1 MASKALSKINYVWKA
16 TKKPTKTEYK
26 QTLKIV
32 VFGLLIIGVVALFME
47 FLNILV
53 IKPLFS

>member
-1 MASKALSKINYVWKA
+1 MASKNIQKLNYVWKA
-16 TKKPTKTEYK
+16 TKKPTKSEYK

-32 VFGLLIIGVVALFME
+32 LLGLLIIGVVALSME

>member
-1 MASKALSKINYVWKA
+1 MATKTLSKMNYVWKA
-16 TKKPTKTEYK
+16 TKKPTRSEYM

-32 VFGLLIIGVVALFME
+32 LIGLVIIGIVALVME

>member
-1 MASKALSKINYVWKA
+1 MASKTISKMNYVWKA
-16 TKKPTKTEYK
+16 TKKPTRSEYK

-32 VFGLLIIGVVALFME
+32 LIGLLIIGVVALVME
-47 FLNILV
+47 FVNILI